1 MGALSARRLL
11 LAALAAQA
19 AAAPSS
25 QHDGSRPMGAPD
37 DLDCDLKRL
46 AVEFAR
52 KLLPER
58 GALHTMHDAL
68 QLQTLCQD
76 ERPTGDDPNPHELL
90 QRGRAAGRLPEATAD
105 AVIVDPRA
113 TTSASQRT
121 VPTLADA
128 LAMTRRLGPGQRR
141 AIQLREGV
149 HYLNYTMTLGPD
161 DSGTQ
166 ITSHDGE
173 HATLSG
179 GILIHAAWAGV
190 SDTERDG

>member
-1 MGALSARRLL
+1 
-11 LAALAAQA
+11 
-19 AAAPSS
+19 
-25 QHDGSRPMGAPD
+25 
-37 DLDCDLKRL
+37 
-46 AVEFAR
+46 
-52 KLLPER
+52 
-58 GALHTMHDAL
+58 
-68 QLQTLCQD
+68 
-76 ERPTGDDPNPHELL
+76 
-90 QRGRAAGRLPEATAD
+90 
-105 AVIVDPRA
+105 VIVDPRA

-149 HYLNYTMTLGPD
+149 HYLNDTMTLGPD